1 MFGRR
6 LGGRPLGGRPLGG
19 SRGLGEG
26 KASGGGGEP
35 PGEGE
40 STAGQPIGLLLVL
53 TKAS

>member
-1 MFGRR
+1 MIGRP

-19 SRGLGEG
+19 KVLGEG

-53 TKAS
+53 TKAF